1 MPESVRDFRVKLRL
15 ATAGP
20 GLDSLSGEEQ
30 LEATSNL
37 QQNNK
42 GACMRVRCPL
52 GLLLN

>member
-15 ATAGP
+15 ATAR
-20 GLDSLSGEEQ
+20 LDSLSGEEQ

>member
-15 ATAGP
+15 ATAG
-20 GLDSLSGEEQ
+20 LDSLSGEPEEQ